1 MGEFI
6 YRSAIVKDH
15 LDQIKKHN
23 STLNAVIILIEEVA
37 LKEASKCDEE
47 ARQGQFRGPLHGVP
61 MTVKK
66 QYWLKGTKTTVN
78 FKMFRDWTAPEDAVV
93 VDRLK
98 KAGAV
103 IMGKTNVP

>member
-6 YRSAIVKDH
+6 YTSAIELAELIRSGKATSSAIVKDH

-23 STLNAVIILIEEVA
+23 STLNAVIILVEEEV

-61 MTVKK
+61 MTIKE
-66 QYWLKGTKTTVN
+66 TVLAEGDEN
-78 FKMFRDWTAPEDAVV
+78 HGEF
-93 VDRLK
+93 
-98 KAGAV
+98 
-103 IMGKTNVP
+103 